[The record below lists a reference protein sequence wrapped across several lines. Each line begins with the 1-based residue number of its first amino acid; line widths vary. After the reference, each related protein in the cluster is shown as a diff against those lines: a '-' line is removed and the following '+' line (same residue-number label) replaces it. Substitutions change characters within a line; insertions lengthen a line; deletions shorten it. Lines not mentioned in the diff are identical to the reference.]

1 MKKYLVTMCST
12 IIVTIIIL
20 SIYHSLM
27 SYKFYVNMNSL
38 LEPEDERQSVIDI
51 STNIQTLESKII
63 QLEQKLYTD
72 RYVMESIL
80 STNQKA
86 NLFVKSYIDIDID
99 TMKELVSENI
109 IITNECI
116 TFQDNTEIKLNYL
129 SKNTKYNF
137 QLNGYTYEDD
147 NCNGYII
154 YYHYILYDNNIPKV
168 FMNIGFKRYL
178 DLWKIY
184 TISFDV

>member
-1 MKKYLVTMCST
+1 
-12 IIVTIIIL
+12 
-20 SIYHSLM
+20 
-27 SYKFYVNMNSL
+27 
-38 LEPEDERQSVIDI
+38 
-51 STNIQTLESKII
+51 
-63 QLEQKLYTD
+63 
-72 RYVMESIL
+72 MESIL

-147 NCNGYII
+147 NGNGYII

>member
-20 SIYHSLM
+20 SIFHSLM

-51 STNIQTLESKII
+51 STNIQT
-63 QLEQKLYTD
+63 EQKLYTD

-86 NLFVKSYIDIDID
+86 NLFEKS
-99 TMKELVSENI
+99 
-109 IITNECI
+109 
-116 TFQDNTEIKLNYL
+116 
-129 SKNTKYNF
+129 
-137 QLNGYTYEDD
+137 
-147 NCNGYII
+147 
-154 YYHYILYDNNIPKV
+154 
-168 FMNIGFKRYL
+168 
-178 DLWKIY
+178 
-184 TISFDV
+184 